1 MKTTV
6 VAIVQNLE
14 QPRERR
20 RVRAMVR
27 HGFRVRVYG
36 FYRELYGSKQ
46 IHPDVE
52 TVNLGNPGFY
62 VSARRIFVLFNA
74 ARKIRALEKGRHVS
88 FIYCFGFD
96 SLLINYLAFPH
107 KLPFGY
113 EISDLIFWK
122 GMSNFANILCYVENM
137 FLRHASIITLTSPF
151 FEEEL
156 VSRVPQIDQ
165 KFLILENKIP
175 PEIVSSLFR
184 PSLEPYPFK
193 QGRVKIGFIGKIK
206 YIDLFKRI
214 IDGVGERSDTLELHI
229 SGHSLWLHEITNYIS
244 KYDNIFYHGAFKNP
258 EDLPRVF
265 SEMELSLIVYDS
277 SDYNVRVAI
286 PNKLFESIYF
296 RVPILASCNTALGER
311 VRQWQAG
318 FTVDD
323 QSPDA
328 IDKFLGS
335 ITREEISSVRKTMD
349 KHGAEN
355 LMVDMQ
361 PLFQR
366 IENVI
371 A

>member
-74 ARKIRALEKGRHVS
+74 ARKIRALEKDRHVS

-165 KFLILENKIP
+165 KFLVLENKIP
-175 PEIVSSLFR
+175 PEIESSLFR

-214 IDGVGERSDTLELHI
+214 IDGVGERADTLELHI
-229 SGHSLWLHEITNYIS
+229 SGHSLWLHEITDYIS

-296 RVPILASCNTALGER
+296 RVPILASFNTALGER

-366 IENVI
+366 IENLI

>member
-74 ARKIRALEKGRHVS
+74 ARKIRALDKGRHVS

-96 SLLINYLAFPH
+96 SLLINYLACPH

-206 YIDLFKRI
+206 YIDLFKSI
-214 IDGVGERSDTLELHI
+214 SDGVGERTETLELHI
-229 SGHSLWLHEITNYIS
+229 SGHSLWLHEITDYIS

>member
-1 MKTTV
+1 MKTSV

-20 RVRAMVR
+20 RVRAMAR

-46 IHPDVE
+46 IHPDIE
-52 TVNLGNPGFY
+52 TVNLGNPGFH
-62 VSARRIFVLFNA
+62 VSVRRILILFNA
-74 ARKIRALEKGRHVS
+74 ARKIRKLERGRHVS

-122 GMSNFANILCYVENM
+122 GMSTFANILCYVEDF

-156 VSRVPQIDQ
+156 ASRVPQIDQ
-165 KFLILENKIP
+165 KFLVLENKIP
-175 PEIVSSLFR
+175 PEIISSLLQ
-184 PSLEPYPFK
+184 PKLEPYPFQ
-193 QGRVKIGFIGKIK
+193 QGRLRIGFMGKVK

-214 IDGVGERSDTLELHI
+214 IDGVAERSDSFELHI
-229 SGHSLWLHEITNYIS
+229 FGHSLWLDEVTEYVS
-244 KYDNIFYHGAFKNP
+244 KYNNIFYHGAFENP
-258 EDLPRVF
+258 EDLPKVF
-265 SEMELSLIVYDS
+265 SAMELSLIVYDS

-296 RVPILASCNTALGER
+296 RVPILASVNTALGKR
-311 VRQWQAG
+311 VQQWQVG
-318 FTVDD
+318 FTIDD
-323 QSPDA
+323 QSPEA
-328 IDKFLGS
+328 IDQFLES
-335 ITREEISSVRKTMD
+335 VTREDLTSVRQSMD
-349 KHGAEN
+349 KHGTEN
-355 LMVDMQ
+355 LIVDMQ

-366 IENVI
+366 IENVV